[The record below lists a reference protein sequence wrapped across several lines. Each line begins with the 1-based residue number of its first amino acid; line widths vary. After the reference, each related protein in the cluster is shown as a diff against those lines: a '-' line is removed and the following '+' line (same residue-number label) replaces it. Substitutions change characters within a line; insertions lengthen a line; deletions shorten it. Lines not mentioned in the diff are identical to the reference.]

1 MFDKLLIKCYK
12 RYIMDREQQTKLLKE
27 HAGQAVMR
35 LWEAIWDVINA
46 HDVKPVDDET
56 RAEQSKSYNI
66 DKEAVKSA
74 LDRREGKTIE
84 DNTFR
89 QRINQLNTAFATG
102 DNDNDK
108 DFPLNV
114 KVTTTKSG
122 RLWMTWNVDTQKS
135 LSRVVDGNLDIIPEN
150 YTESDSYDAPLEPFK
165 ILISHAHEDEESEKI
180 KDEFVKKLRDAFKN
194 CSKPHDKWEIIYDKD
209 DVKGTETFPEF
220 IRTHAS
226 TAKYAIFLT
235 SNKWRRPGPCQD
247 ELAYFWDG
255 KARRPGRTSL
265 FLEFSNKWQEMG
277 GIVNWIEWWPKHNLK
292 LKQEHQ
298 NLLSFWEEE
307 TQGNKNQLIESIR
320 AELLSPATSS
330 KSGTAESAT
339 QQKRIVEERKFTPGD
354 DPDYT
359 MSYRVQQQKLLEEN
373 IKVTG
378 ADAYT
383 QDHGE
388 RYSLQAML
396 WHWLTEEKQKQDLP
410 VLGGR
415 LLLLLG
421 DFGMGKTT
429 NLQYFTRSLL
439 EERQKKPNLPLPIY
453 LDMRRMV
460 RLISEAGS
468 ARPHLQDL
476 IAAGLKLDTPEQDQS
491 HIKDYM
497 NYIRTKPSVVI
508 FDGLDEIGNQIGEP
522 QARLLFQQ
530 LLDIIPNDIWI
541 KDSKASK
548 PDYRACPTRL
558 MLSCRTHF
566 FRDTEAETAALTGNY
581 RHILSNKSGKSLWS
595 RLYVAPFTLEQ
606 IKSWLEKNIGPE
618 EGVTAFEK
626 MQEIHDLLGMAER
639 PILLRLINEILPSL
653 ATQHQQGGKIKTAT
667 IYELVFRRVIER
679 DQPVKKLKMSLAEKQ
694 HVLSGLAEN
703 LWRRE
708 SKSLSVDRL
717 DDWFT
722 EQGRMFTAYKGDI
735 WVQEREQLLTEL
747 YNANLLVREG
757 EKYFRF
763 AHSSFYEYFLARSLW
778 TSLVEGRFDDK
789 PLPSIS
795 QETVTFFHELYIL
808 CDEAQDRQAVLHNL
822 QPILKSPTIPRDNR
836 QFWANLILGGEAI
849 ALSDFDFSDLDL
861 RKLVADHQEF
871 KNCRLSHCNLTHLEL
886 NYTTFESCDFEGSLM
901 GSGKYHHCV
910 FRNCIGTPAHI
921 ESSQFQSCIFDP
933 ANSFDKIR
941 FHRDCAG
948 LTLSSPSA
956 PGKLYFSTGHEVSVN
971 SAVFSPDGQYIL
983 TASADQ
989 TARLWEKASGKQI
1002 MTYHGHEGP
1011 VNSAVFS
1018 PDGEHILTASDD
1030 QTARLWERS
1039 SGKQIMTYRGHEFWV
1054 TSAVFSPDGEYI
1066 LTASH
1071 DNTARLWERESGK
1084 NIMTY
1089 HGHKDDVNSVVFS
1102 PDGEHILTASD
1113 DQTAR
1118 LWETA
1123 SGKNIMTYHGHKD
1136 DVNSAVFSPDGKHI
1150 LTASRD
1156 HTARLWDRSSGKE
1169 IMIYRGHEEWVRS
1182 AVFSRDGEHILTASD
1197 DQTARLWETASG
1209 KNIMTYHGHKDD
1221 VNSAVFS
1228 PDGKHILTA
1237 SRDHTA
1243 RLWDR
1248 SSGKEIM
1255 IYRGHEEWVSSAVFS
1270 RDGEYILTASF
1281 DDTARLWETASGR
1294 HIMTYHGHKDDVNSA
1309 VFSPD
1314 GQYILTASDD
1324 HTAQLWEKAS
1334 GKEIVIYRGHEEW
1347 VRSAVFSPD
1356 GEYILTASTDQTARL
1371 WDRSSGKEIVI
1382 YRGHKSWVRSV
1393 VFSPDGDTILT
1404 LSFDETARL
1413 WETES
1418 GREIKSMSL
1427 EEGEELMELWA
1438 TQKSLPP
1445 RNEKLQRKG
1454 GRFSLHDADGN
1465 MLWQSWHLDE
1475 GWVVANQDGEIL
1487 RASPEAWPYISHI
1500 AHDEKTGLPRAYA
1513 AQTHPY
1519 WNKLTRDNKDT

>member
-1 MFDKLLIKCYK
+1 
-12 RYIMDREQQTKLLKE
+12 MDREHQTTLLQE
-27 HAGQAVMR
+27 HAGQTVMR

-66 DKEAVKSA
+66 DKGAVKSA
-74 LDRREGKTIE
+74 LDKREGRIVQAN
-84 DNTFR
+84 DFR
-89 QRINQLNTAFATG
+89 QRVNLLNKAFEAGDKNQSS
-102 DNDNDK
+102 
-108 DFPLNV
+108 PLNV
-114 KVTTTKSG
+114 KVSTTKSG
-122 RLWMTWNVDTQKS
+122 RLRMIWNVDTQKS
-135 LSRVVDGNLDIIPEN
+135 LARVVDGNLDIITEN

-180 KDEFVKKLRDAFKN
+180 KDQFVKKLRFYFEN
-194 CSKPHDKWEIIYDKD
+194 CPKPHHENKWEIIYDKD

-220 IRTHAS
+220 IQTHAS

-235 SNKWRRPGPCQD
+235 SDKWHNSKPCQE
-247 ELAYFWDG
+247 ELDYFWDG
-255 KARRPGRTSL
+255 EARRPGRISL
-265 FLEFSNKWQEMG
+265 FLEFSNEWQEMG
-277 GIVNWIEWWPKHNLK
+277 GIANWIKWKF
-292 LKQEHQ
+292 EHE
-298 NLLSFWEEE
+298 NLLSFWEQG
-307 TQGNKNQLIESIR
+307 TQDNKNRFIQSIR
-320 AELLSPATSS
+320 DQFLSSAASS
-330 KSGTAESAT
+330 KSGPPESVM

-359 MSYRVQQQKLLEEN
+359 ITYRAQKQKLPEN
-373 IKVTG
+373 DTEFEN

-383 QDHGE
+383 QDQGE
-388 RYSLQAML
+388 RYPLQAMF
-396 WHWLTEEKQKQDLP
+396 WYWLTGEKQKQDLP
-410 VLGGR
+410 TLGGR
-415 LLLLLG
+415 LLVLLG

-460 RLISEAGS
+460 RLIAEAGS
-468 ARPHLQDL
+468 APPHLQDL
-476 IAAGLKLDTPEQDQS
+476 IAAGLKLDTPAQDQS

-618 EGVTAFEK
+618 EGVTAFETMK
-626 MQEIHDLLGMAER
+626 DIHDLPGMAER
-639 PILLRLINEILPSL
+639 PVMLRLIADILPDL
-653 ATQHQQGGKIKTAT
+653 ANHSQQGGRINTAT
-667 IYELVFRRVIER
+667 IYALVFRRVIER

-757 EKYFRF
+757 EKHFRF

-778 TSLVEGRFDDK
+778 TGLLRSQFDEK

-795 QETVTFFHELYIL
+795 QETVAFFHELYIL
-808 CDEAQDRQAVLHNL
+808 CDEAQDRQAVLQNL
-822 QPILKSPTIPRDNR
+822 RLILKNPTMPQDNR

-849 ALSDFDFSDLDL
+849 TLTDFDFSGLDL
-861 RKLVADHQEF
+861 RKLHADNREISD
-871 KNCRLSHCNLTHLEL
+871 CRFSNATLTGLKLQHVK
-886 NYTTFESCDFEGSLM
+886 FDSCDFEGSLM
-901 GSGKYHHCV
+901 GSGDYRNCI
-910 FRNCIGTPAHI
+910 FRNCTGTPAHI
-921 ESSQFQSCIFDP
+921 ESSQFQSCIFDQSD
-933 ANSFDKIR
+933 SFDKIR
-941 FHRDCAG
+941 FHYDCAG
-948 LTLSSPSA
+948 LLFLPA
-956 PGKLYFSTGHEVSVN
+956 KGKLYYSVGHEGCVN

-983 TASADQ
+983 TASDDS
-989 TARLWEKASGKQI
+989 TVRLWEQASGKEI
-1002 MTYHGHEGP
+1002 ITYRGHEVS

-1018 PDGEHILTASDD
+1018 PDGEYILTASAD

-1039 SGKQIMTYRGHEFWV
+1039 SGKQIMTYCGHEDW
-1054 TSAVFSPDGEYI
+1054 
-1066 LTASH
+1066 
-1071 DNTARLWERESGK
+1071 
-1084 NIMTY
+1084 
-1089 HGHKDDVNSVVFS
+1089 VNSAVFS
-1102 PDGEHILTASD
+1102 PDGEHILTSSD

-1118 LWETA
+1118 LW
-1123 SGKNIMTYHGHKD
+1123 K
-1136 DVNSAVFSPDGKHI
+1136 
-1150 LTASRD
+1150 
-1156 HTARLWDRSSGKE
+1156 RSSGKQ
-1169 IMIYRGHEEWVRS
+1169 IMTYRGHEDWVRS

-1237 SRDHTA
+1237 SDDNTARLWETASGKNIITYHGHKDDVNSAVFSPDGEYILTASDDRTARLWETASGKNIITYRGHKGWVTSAVFSPDAQHILTASFDGTARLWERTSGKNTLIYRGHKGWVTSAVFSPDGEHILTASDDQTA

-1255 IYRGHEEWVSSAVFS
+1255 IYRGHEDW
-1270 RDGEYILTASF
+1270 L
-1281 DDTARLWETASGR
+1281 
-1294 HIMTYHGHKDDVNSA
+1294 NSA

-1314 GQYILTASDD
+1314 GEHILTSSEDQ
-1324 HTAQLWEKAS
+1324 TARLWEKAS
-1334 GKEIVIYRGHEEW
+1334 GKEIMIYRGHEGP
-1347 VRSAVFSPD
+1347 VN
-1356 GEYILTASTDQTARL
+1356 
-1371 WDRSSGKEIVI
+1371 
-1382 YRGHKSWVRSV
+1382 SV
-1393 VFSPDGDTILT
+1393 AFSPDGDTILT
-1404 LSFDETARL
+1404 TSSRDNTARL
-1413 WETES
+1413 WEKAS
-1418 GREIKSMSL
+1418 GREIKSMSR
-1427 EEGEELMELWA
+1427 EEGIELRRLWE
-1438 TQKSLPP
+1438 TQKSPLP
-1445 RNEKLQRKG
+1445 RKEKLQRKG
-1454 GRFSLHDADGN
+1454 GQFSLHDADGN
-1465 MLWQSWHLDE
+1465 MIWQSWPLPE
-1475 GWVVANQDGEIL
+1475 GWVVANKEGEVL

-1500 AHDEKTGLPRAYA
+1500 VPDKKTGLPKAYP
-1513 AQTHPY
+1513 AQTHPD
-1519 WNKLTRDNKDT
+1519 WDKLTRDSKDA

>member
-1 MFDKLLIKCYK
+1 
-12 RYIMDREQQTKLLKE
+12 MDREQQTKLLKE

-35 LWEAIWDVINA
+35 LWQAIWDVINA

-74 LDRREGKTIE
+74 LDRREGRIVQAN
-84 DNTFR
+84 DFR
-89 QRINQLNTAFATG
+89 QRVNLLNRAFETG
-102 DNDNDK
+102 DKNQK
-108 DFPLNV
+108 FPLNA

-122 RLWMTWNVDTQKS
+122 RLRMIWNVDTQKS
-135 LSRVVDGNLDIIPEN
+135 LARVVDGNLDIITEN

-180 KDEFVKKLRDAFKN
+180 KDQFVKKLRFYFEN
-194 CSKPHDKWEIIYDKD
+194 CPKPHHENKWEIIYDKD

-220 IRTHAS
+220 IQTHAS

-235 SNKWRRPGPCQD
+235 SDKWHNSKPCQE
-247 ELAYFWDG
+247 ELDYFWDG
-255 KARRPGRTSL
+255 EARRPGRISL
-265 FLEFSNKWQEMG
+265 FLEFSNEWQEMG
-277 GIVNWIEWWPKHNLK
+277 GIANWIKWKF
-292 LKQEHQ
+292 EHE
-298 NLLSFWEEE
+298 NLLSFWEQG
-307 TQGNKNQLIESIR
+307 TQDNKNRFIQSIR
-320 AELLSPATSS
+320 DQFLSSAASS
-330 KSGTAESAT
+330 KSGPPESVM

-359 MSYRVQQQKLLEEN
+359 ITYRAQKQKLPEN
-373 IKVTG
+373 DTEFEN

-383 QDHGE
+383 QDQGE
-388 RYSLQAML
+388 RYPLQAMF
-396 WHWLTEEKQKQDLP
+396 WYWLTGEKQKQDLP
-410 VLGGR
+410 TLGGR
-415 LLLLLG
+415 LLVLLG

-460 RLISEAGS
+460 RLIAEAGS
-468 ARPHLQDL
+468 APPHLQDL
-476 IAAGLKLDTPEQDQS
+476 IAAGLKLDTPAQDQS

-618 EGVTAFEK
+618 EGVTAFETMK
-626 MQEIHDLLGMAER
+626 DIHDLPGMAER
-639 PILLRLINEILPSL
+639 PVMLRLIADILPDL
-653 ATQHQQGGKIKTAT
+653 ANHSQQGGRINTAT
-667 IYELVFRRVIER
+667 IYALVFRRVIER

-778 TSLVEGRFDDK
+778 TGLLRSQFDEK

-795 QETVTFFHELYIL
+795 KETVAFFHELYIL
-808 CDEAQDRQAVLHNL
+808 CDEAQDRQAVLQNL
-822 QPILKSPTIPRDNR
+822 RLILKNPTMPQDNR
-836 QFWANLILGGEAI
+836 QFWANLILGGEEI
-849 ALSDFDFSDLDL
+849 ALTDFDFSGLDL
-861 RKLVADHQEF
+861 QKLAADHQEF
-871 KNCRLSHCNLTHLEL
+871 KNCNLSHSNLTHLKL
-886 NYTTFESCDFEGSLM
+886 NHTTFESCDFEGVLM
-901 GSGKYHHCV
+901 GSGDYRHCA
-910 FRNCIGTPAHI
+910 FRNCTGTPDHI

-956 PGKLYFSTGHEVSVN
+956 PGKLSCSTGHEDALNSAVFSPDGQYILTASDDSTVRLWEQASGKPIMTYRGHERSVN

-983 TASADQ
+983 TASDDN
-989 TARLWEKASGKQI
+989 TAQLWETASGKEI
-1002 MTYHGHEGP
+1002 MTYHGHEG
-1011 VNSAVFS
+1011 
-1018 PDGEHILTASDD
+1018 
-1030 QTARLWERS
+1030 
-1039 SGKQIMTYRGHEFWV
+1039 WV
-1054 TSAVFSPDGEYI
+1054 RSAVFSPDGEYI

-1084 NIMTY
+1084 EIITY
-1089 HGHKDDVNSVVFS
+1089 RGHEFLV
-1102 PDGEHILTASD
+1102 T
-1113 DQTAR
+1113 
-1118 LWETA
+1118 
-1123 SGKNIMTYHGHKD
+1123 
-1136 DVNSAVFSPDGKHI
+1136 SAVFSP
-1150 LTASRD
+1150 
-1156 HTARLWDRSSGKE
+1156 
-1169 IMIYRGHEEWVRS
+1169 
-1182 AVFSRDGEHILTASD
+1182 
-1197 DQTARLWETASG
+1197 
-1209 KNIMTYHGHKDD
+1209 
-1221 VNSAVFS
+1221 
-1228 PDGKHILTA
+1228 
-1237 SRDHTA
+1237 
-1243 RLWDR
+1243 
-1248 SSGKEIM
+1248 
-1255 IYRGHEEWVSSAVFS
+1255 
-1270 RDGEYILTASF
+1270 DGEYILTAS
-1281 DDTARLWETASGR
+1281 DDNTARLWERESGKE
-1294 HIMTYHGHKDDVNSA
+1294 IMTYRGHEFWVTSA

-1314 GQYILTASDD
+1314 GEYILTASDD
-1324 HTAQLWEKAS
+1324 RTARLWERSS
-1334 GKEIVIYRGHEEW
+1334 GKQIMTYRGHEGW

-1356 GEYILTASTDQTARL
+1356 GEYILTASHDNTARL
-1371 WDRSSGKEIVI
+1371 WERESGKEIMTYHGHKDDLNSAVFSPDGNHI
-1382 YRGHKSWVRSV
+1382 LTASDDNTARLWAKASGKNTLTYRGHIGRVNKA
-1393 VFSPDGDTILT
+1393 VFSPDGDHILIV
-1404 LSFDETARL
+1404 SDDKTARL
-1413 WETES
+1413 WERAS
-1418 GREIKSMSL
+1418 GRQVKSMSHR
-1427 EEGEELMELWA
+1427 ESEELRRLWA
-1438 TQKSLPP
+1438 TQEPSPP
-1445 RNEKLQRKG
+1445 RKEKLEWQG
-1454 GRFSLHDADGN
+1454 GQFSLHDADGN

-1475 GWVVANQDGEIL
+1475 GWMVANEEGEIL

-1500 AHDEKTGLPRAYA
+1500 VPDKKTGLPKAYP
-1513 AQTHPY
+1513 AQTHPD
-1519 WNKLTRDNKDT
+1519 WDKLTNDSKDV